1 MLDLSGPLLLSGCG
15 FKPEQGLHEMV
26 FGVCPVEFPHAAQF
40 VLEKSFLLGQ
50 QLPWGPRE
58 IRGKTFLEEETKYM
72 KLVTQKKSGCRYIV
86 FLCLV
91 LS

>member
-1 MLDLSGPLLLSGCG
+1 
-15 FKPEQGLHEMV
+15 MV
-26 FGVCPVEFPHAAQF
+26 FGMCPAEFPHATQF
-40 VLEKSFLLGQ
+40 VLEESFLLGQ

-58 IRGKTFLEEETKYM
+58 IRGKKFLEEETKYK

-86 FLCLV
+86 ILHPV

>member
-1 MLDLSGPLLLSGCG
+1 
-15 FKPEQGLHEMV
+15 MV

-40 VLEKSFLLGQ
+40 VLEKPILLGQ
-50 QLPWGPRE
+50 QLPWGPRD